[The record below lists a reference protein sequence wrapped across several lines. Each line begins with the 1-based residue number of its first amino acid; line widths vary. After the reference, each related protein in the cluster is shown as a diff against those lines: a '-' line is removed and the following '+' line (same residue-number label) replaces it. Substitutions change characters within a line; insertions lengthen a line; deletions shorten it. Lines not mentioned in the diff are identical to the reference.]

1 MLVLLLC
8 IGLSLPIVQTKI
20 GHYVTDLLQ
29 KDYGAAIQVEEVSVS
44 IFGNV
49 KFKNV
54 LIKDHKKDTLI
65 FSKRIQTD
73 ILSFSK
79 LYNGDL
85 LFGSVTLNGLIF
97 NMKTYKG
104 EKLTNI
110 DLFIALFDTGKPSTK
125 KFLLKAKNIYLED
138 SRFILIDE
146 NRKVPKDVDFSHI
159 QAKCSNF
166 VIHGPDVTTKIQ
178 KMAFVD
184 YRGIEVKELK
194 FSFTYTKK
202 FIKLES
208 LKIKTAS
215 SSIEGDIVLNY
226 DRKDFSDFN
235 NKVLFDVRLNSAD
248 ISSNDI
254 RYFYKEIG
262 KNQHFKF
269 TSKLEGTLNNFTAV
283 NLDLVDYKGSEIKGT
298 VNFKNIFGT
307 PEQAFKMK
315 GDFKTIASNYKNL
328 TELLPSILG
337 KKLPTSIRKLGRFE
351 LRGKTEVSATSID
364 ANFYMKTAIGNIQ
377 TNLEISN
384 IDNSDQAIYIGN
396 VILENFNIGGF
407 LNKKELGT
415 VTLNIDVDGKGF
427 KEEYLN
433 THFKGDIY
441 RLKFKGYN
449 YSNISVNGHFE
460 KPNFQGKIIINDPN
474 LFLDFEGIATIG
486 KQNIDYDFKTKVD
499 YANLSK
505 LKLVATDSVSV
516 FKGGID
522 LQLSGTTLD
531 NLKGSVSIAAASYQ
545 NYRDTYYFDDL
556 ELKSSFDEQNIRT
569 ISILSPDIIEGKI
582 IGKFKVGDFRK
593 MIENSLGSLYANYQ
607 PTPVNNNQFLKF
619 DFTVFSKIIEVFY
632 PGITIGSNTTVNGSI
647 NATDNEFKFNLTS
660 PTIVANENYFD
671 NINIKID
678 NKNPLYNTF
687 VSIDSIKSKY
697 YKVSD
702 FSVINVTAKDTL
714 FIRSEFKGGTK
725 ATDNYTFNIFHTINK
740 DNKNVVGIQ
749 KSELFYKNNLWFIN
763 EKEDDDENRVVFDKL
778 LQDFTIE
785 NIKLTHKNQLI
796 RLDGFINGKSEKEL
810 KLNFSN
816 IDLDKLTPDIEQFK
830 FSGVLDGEVT
840 ILQEANRY
848 QPSASIDVDQLTINS
863 VELGKLAIDIKG
875 DENFKKFNINSDLI
889 NNGGTSFSANGFFNT
904 ELEKTNID
912 LDLQFENFNLGLL
925 SSLGGDVITNVKGFA
940 TGSTRIEGDV
950 NEPEVNG
957 RIFLDKSALTIP
969 YMNVTYELENKSV
982 VDVTET
988 SFIVRNALLSDAKY
1002 KTNGVLEG
1010 KVTHNKFSD
1019 WNLDLNLS
1027 SKRLLALD
1035 TKDSEDAAY
1044 FGTAF
1049 IDGNASITGPTNGLF
1064 IKVNAKSETGT
1075 TIKIPINDAEAASS
1089 NSFLR
1094 FLTAKE
1100 KFNSGKSTISKT
1112 RDYNGLEL
1120 EFDLD
1125 INQNAEIEVILN
1137 RNSGHGMKG
1146 RGRGGLLLE
1155 INTLGKFNMTGDFQ
1169 VYEGSYNFKY
1179 GGLINKKFEVKK
1191 LGSIVWEGDPMKAIL
1206 NLEAVYKTAANPAV
1220 LLENPS
1226 INKKVPV
1233 EVVIGITGNLSNPE
1247 PDFKI
1252 DFPTISSVLK
1262 SEIQYKLDD
1271 KDTRQTQALFLLS
1284 SGGFLSSEG
1293 VSQSD
1298 LTVNLFERASG
1309 LFDDIF
1315 QDEEGKFNL
1324 GIDIVSADKRPG
1336 LETDGRFGVTVTT
1349 KVNDRITINGK
1360 LGVPIG
1366 GVNESAIVGNVE
1378 VLYRVNEDGTF
1389 NLRMF
1394 NKENDINYFV
1404 GQGIGYTQGVGLNYE
1419 VDFDTFTEL
1428 VNRIFKKKKIE
1439 RVKNNEELEDSTPQP
1454 DFIQLKSKEK
1464 KKTIK
1469 QANEA
1474 ILIEED

>member
-1 MLVLLLC
+1 M
-8 IGLSLPIVQTKI
+8 SLPVVQTKL

-29 KDYGAAIQVEEVSVS
+29 KDYGAIIQVEEVSVS

-73 ILSFSK
+73 VLSFNK
-79 LYNGDL
+79 LYHGDL

-110 DLFIALFDTGKPSTK
+110 DRFIELFDTAKPATK

-146 NRKVPKDVDFSHI
+146 NRKVLKDVDFSHI

-178 KMAFVD
+178 KMSFID
-184 YRGIEVKELK
+184 YRGIVVKELK
-194 FSFTYTKK
+194 SSFTYTKK
-202 FIKLES
+202 YIKLES
-208 LKIKTAS
+208 LKVKTTAS
-215 SSIEGDIVLNY
+215 NIDGDVVLNY

-235 NKVLFDVRLNSAD
+235 NKVLFDVRLNSASV
-248 ISSNDI
+248 SSNDI
-254 RYFYKEIG
+254 RCFYKEIST
-262 KNQHFKF
+262 NIQFKF
-269 TSKLEGTLNNFTAV
+269 TSKLEGTLNNFTAYH
-283 NLDLVDYKGSEIKGT
+283 LDLIDSNGSEIKGT
-298 VNFKNIFGT
+298 VNFKNVFGT
-307 PEQAFKMK
+307 PKQTFKMK
-315 GDFKTIASNYKNL
+315 GDFKKIATDYKNL

-337 KKLPTSIRKLGRFE
+337 KKLPIAIRKLGRFE
-351 LRGKTEVSATSID
+351 LRGKTEVSASSLIAD
-364 ANFYMKTAIGNIQ
+364 FYMKTAIGNLQ
-377 TNLEISN
+377 SNLEISN
-384 IDNSDQAIYIGN
+384 IDKSDQASYKGN

-407 LNKKELGT
+407 LNKKEFGT
-415 VTLNIDVDGKGF
+415 VTLNIDIDGKGF
-427 KEEYLN
+427 EEKYLN
-433 THFKGDIY
+433 TAFNGDIY

-449 YSNISVNGHFE
+449 YSNITVNGHFE

-474 LFLDFEGIATIG
+474 LFLDFEGIANIG
-486 KQNIDYDFKTKVD
+486 KQEINYDFKTKVD
-499 YANLSK
+499 YANLAK
-505 LKLVATDSVSV
+505 LNWVATDSISI
-516 FKGGID
+516 FKGGIN
-522 LQLSGTTLD
+522 LQLTGSTLD

-607 PTPVNNNQFLKF
+607 PTRVTNNQFLKF

-632 PGITIGSNTTVNGSI
+632 PGITIGANTTVNGSI
-647 NATDNEFKFNLTS
+647 NSTNNDFKFNLSS

-702 FSVINVTAKDTL
+702 FSVINVTANDTL
-714 FIRSEFKGGTK
+714 FIRSEFKGGDK
-725 ATDNYTFNIFHTINK
+725 ATDNYTFNIYHTINK
-740 DNKNVVGIQ
+740 ENKNVVGIQ

-763 EKEDDDENRVVFDKL
+763 EKEADEENRVVFDKL
-778 LQDFTIE
+778 LENFTIE

-796 RLDGFINGKSEKEL
+796 QLDGFINGKSEKEL

-816 IDLDKLTPDIEQFK
+816 IDLDKLTPDLDQFK
-830 FSGVLDGEVT
+830 FSGILDGEVT

-875 DENFKKFNINSDLI
+875 DENFKKFNITSDLI
-889 NNGGTSFSANGFFNT
+889 NSNGSSFSANGFFNT

-912 LDLQFENFNLGLL
+912 LDLQFEKFNLALL

-940 TGSTRIEGDV
+940 TGNTRIEGDI
-950 NEPEVNG
+950 NQPEVNG
-957 RIFLDKSALTIP
+957 RIFLDTAALTIP

-988 SFIVRNALLSDAKY
+988 SFIVRNALLSDSKY
-1002 KTNGVLEG
+1002 KTTGVLEG

-1027 SKRLLALD
+1027 SKRLLTLD

-1049 IDGNASITGPTNGLF
+1049 IDGSASITGPTNGLF

-1075 TIKIPINDAEAASS
+1075 IIKIPINDAEAAST

-1094 FLTAKE
+1094 FLTANE
-1100 KFNSGKSTISKT
+1100 KFNRGKSTISKT

-1404 GQGIGYTQGVGLNYE
+1404 GQGIGYTQGVGLIYE

-1439 RVKNNEELEDSTPQP
+1439 RAKNSDEHEDSAPQP

-1464 KKTIK
+1464 KKVIK
-1469 QANEA
+1469 QPNEA
-1474 ILIEED
+1474 ILIEEE